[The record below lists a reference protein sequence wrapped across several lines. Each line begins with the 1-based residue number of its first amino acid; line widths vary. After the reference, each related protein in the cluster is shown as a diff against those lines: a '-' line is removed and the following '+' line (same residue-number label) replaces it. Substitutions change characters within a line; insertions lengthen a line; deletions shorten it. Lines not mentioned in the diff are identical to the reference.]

1 MFRSK
6 KQIKVRKKER
16 VFMSEDALKKK
27 SHAEGE
33 DGHHIKSL
41 IGATLGYAADGMD
54 MFLLSF
60 VLVFIIK
67 EFGLTPVEA
76 GNLTLATTLGTWVG
90 SYVFGFMA
98 DAYGRIKI
106 LSATIFLYSFATGAI
121 YFVND
126 YNTLLG
132 LRFLIGLGIGG
143 EFGIG
148 MALVTETWAPEMR
161 ARATSWVSLG
171 WQLGVLAASVLAAI
185 VVPSFGWR
193 GVFLLGL
200 VPAVVAIYVRVSL
213 HEPQMW
219 VSRKERQKELDI
231 KAKNGVLSADE
242 EKEFTKICGMPL
254 KKLFSDRKTT
264 ITTLGLL
271 IMCFIQ
277 NFGYYAIFSWM
288 PTVLSDKYGY
298 TLAKASGWMFISI
311 CGMLIGI
318 SIFGILADKIGRKKT
333 FALYYIGGTLYCIL
347 YFFYFTSQG
356 ALLWGSALLGF
367 TVNGMMGGY
376 GAVLAENYSSEARST
391 AENFIFGT
399 GRGLAG
405 FGPAL
410 IGWLAVGGNIY
421 GAMSLVFLI
430 YPVAL
435 VCMWFMIPETKG
447 KQIE

>member
-1 MFRSK
+1 MAENILT
-6 KQIKVRKKER
+6 KQNY
-16 VFMSEDALKKK
+16 
-27 SHAEGE
+27 AEGE
-33 DGHHIKSL
+33 AGHHIKSL
-41 IGATLGYAADGMD
+41 MGATLGYAADGMD

-76 GNLTLATTLGTWVG
+76 GNLTLATTLGTWAG

-106 LSATIFLYSFATGAI
+106 LAMTIFIYSFATGAI
-121 YFVND
+121 YFIND
-126 YNTLLG
+126 YDSLLI
-132 LRFLIGLGIGG
+132 LRFIIGLGIGG

-148 MALVTETWAPEMR
+148 MALVTETWAPAMR

-171 WQLGVLAASVLAAI
+171 WQIGVLLASVLAAI
-185 VVPSFGWR
+185 FVPTFGWR
-193 GVFLLGL
+193 SVFLLGL
-200 VPAVVAIYVRVSL
+200 VPALIAIYVRL
-213 HEPQMW
+213 TLKEPKMW
-219 VSRKERQKELDI
+219 EARKNRQKALDDK
-231 KAKNGVLSADE
+231 KASGILSVE
-242 EKEFTKICGMPL
+242 EEQEYQKICGMPL

-288 PTVLSDKYGY
+288 PMILSEKYGY

-311 CGMLIGI
+311 CGMLAGI
-318 SIFGILADKIGRKKT
+318 AVFGLLADKIGRKKT
-333 FALYYIGGTLYCIL
+333 FALYYVSGTLYCII
-347 YFFYFTSQG
+347 YFFLFQSQA

-435 VCMWFMIPETKG
+435 ICMWWMIPETKG
-447 KQIE
+447 IEIE